1 MKLALVSMDQ
11 KWLDKRQ
18 NKIIAKKIIIYCKS
32 KNVDLIIFPE
42 MTLTGFCINND
53 SIAESRNDSESIRF
67 FDKLSKKYKIS
78 IIFGAPLLDE
88 KKHLNNDLIY
98 VNPSDSDFQ
107 DYSKIH
113 PFSFSGENLFY
124 KSGDKIVFLNH
135 DGIKLGASICYDL
148 RFPILFNLMADK
160 CHGIV
165 CIANW
170 PSVRIDHWFTLL
182 KARAIENQLFMI
194 GVNRDGIDG
203 NAIKYQ
209 KSSVIFSPDGERLK
223 PLEKF
228 NEIEIYDICFENVAK
243 IRNNFKTYIDNTLK
257 NYINLDNKFWISNFD
272 YDK

>member
-98 VNPSDSDFQ
+98 VNPSDSDF
-107 DYSKIH
+107 
-113 PFSFSGENLFY
+113 
-124 KSGDKIVFLNH
+124 
-135 DGIKLGASICYDL
+135 
-148 RFPILFNLMADK
+148 
-160 CHGIV
+160 
-165 CIANW
+165 
-170 PSVRIDHWFTLL
+170 
-182 KARAIENQLFMI
+182 
-194 GVNRDGIDG
+194 
-203 NAIKYQ
+203 
-209 KSSVIFSPDGERLK
+209 
-223 PLEKF
+223 
-228 NEIEIYDICFENVAK
+228 
-243 IRNNFKTYIDNTLK
+243 
-257 NYINLDNKFWISNFD
+257 
-272 YDK
+272 